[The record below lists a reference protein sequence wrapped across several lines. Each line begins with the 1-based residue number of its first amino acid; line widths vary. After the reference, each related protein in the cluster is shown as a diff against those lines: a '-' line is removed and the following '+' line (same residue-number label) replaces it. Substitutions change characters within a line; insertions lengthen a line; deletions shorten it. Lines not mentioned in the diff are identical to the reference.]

1 MTSRIYGV
9 IAALLGLLAT
19 ALGAYG
25 AHGLPGKVSA
35 SLLASFNTA
44 VQYQFLHALALFG
57 VALAL
62 RLGVGGRLLSA
73 AGACFIAGMAG
84 FSGSIYMLVFGGS
97 KIWGPITPIG
107 GLTLMIGWGLLA
119 AAVFAWERIDE

>member
-1 MTSRIYGV
+1 MSRIYGI

-35 SLLASFNTA
+35 NLLNSYTTAVEYQFFHVLALLA
-44 VQYQFLHALALFG
+44 
-57 VALAL
+57 VAIAL
-62 RLGVGGRLLSA
+62 RQHVSRRLVA
-73 AGACFIAGMAG
+73 AGACFIVGMAG

-107 GLTLMIGWGLLA
+107 GLILMIGWGLLA
-119 AAVFAWERIDE
+119 AAAFSWEKIDE

>member
-1 MTSRIYGV
+1 MAKIYGV

-25 AHGLPGKVSA
+25 AHGLPGKVSD
-35 SLLASFNTA
+35 SLLVSFNTA
-44 VQYQFLHALALFG
+44 VQYQFLHVLALLV

-62 RLGVGGRLLSA
+62 KLGLGGRLLTA
-73 AGACFIAGMAG
+73 AGAFFVAGMAG

-107 GLTLMIGWGLLA
+107 GLMLMIGWGLLA
-119 AAVFAWERIDE
+119 ATVFAWESDNE

>member
-1 MTSRIYGV
+1 MARIYGL

-19 ALGAYG
+19 GLGAYG
-25 AHGLPGKVSA
+25 AHGLPGKVSE

-44 VQYQFLHALALFG
+44 VQYQFFHALALLG
-57 VALAL
+57 VAIAL
-62 RLGVGGRLLSA
+62 RFGSSVRLLTA

-107 GLTLMIGWGLLA
+107 GMTLMIGWLLLA
-119 AAVFAWERIDE
+119 IATFTWEKIDE